1 MRIKYIG
8 RHSGG
13 VEVPA
18 LDTFVA
24 HGETFDVDDD
34 LGESLCRQQSEWQPV
49 KAAPSKSK
57 TAGDESAATP
67 KDEA

>member
-18 LDTFVA
+18 LDALVG
-24 HGETFDVDDD
+24 HGETVEVDDE
-34 LGESLCRQQSEWQPV
+34 LGASLCRQRSEWQPV
-49 KAAPSKSK
+49 KAAPSKQK
-57 TAGDESAATP
+57 DADESAATP

>member
-18 LDTFVA
+18 LAAVVA
-24 HGETFDVDDD
+24 HGETVEVDDD
-34 LGESLCRQQSEWQPV
+34 LGASLCRQESEWQPV
-49 KAAPSKSK
+49 KAAPSKQK
-57 TAGDESAATP
+57 DADVESAATP
-67 KDEA
+67 KDES